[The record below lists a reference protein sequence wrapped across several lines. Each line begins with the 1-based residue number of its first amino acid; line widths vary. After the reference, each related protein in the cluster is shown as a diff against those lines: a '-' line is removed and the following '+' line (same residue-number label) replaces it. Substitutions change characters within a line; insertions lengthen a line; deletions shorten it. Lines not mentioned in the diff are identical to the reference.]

1 MRALGSAGCAS
12 LDNAKALNDLLS
24 RHPRYPIPQCSGV
37 HSTPPSISV
46 DPEAVLSA
54 LKSFPRGSS
63 PGGSRLR
70 VQHLL
75 SATSGSSAPVS
86 SACLA
91 DLTLWINTLL
101 AGRVDVCVAPWLA
114 SAPLIA
120 LPKKN
125 GSFRPI
131 AVGEVICRLASR
143 LCCLADQ
150 PQLPDIFLPYNQV
163 GVGIRGGLE
172 AAVHC
177 LRQGLSDW
185 GLEADLCS
193 IIIDMQNALNECNR
207 STFLHRLHS
216 VLPELEAWVRWCYC
230 CAGELHF
237 GPHQLRFSAGVQQG
251 DPLCP
256 PLFSLVLL
264 DLLDQV
270 GQIEG
275 LRFSVWY
282 LDDGTFIGP
291 RSSMV
296 SLVDS
301 FQQLGSTLGLHL
313 NLSKCE
319 IFWPT
324 GDQSFPE
331 FPPEMCRLSISDGGV
346 DLLGSP
352 ILGSED
358 FTEAYVL
365 NKV

>member
-1 MRALGSAGCAS
+1 MGPAR
-12 LDNAKALNDLLS
+12 
-24 RHPRYPIPQCSGV
+24 
-37 HSTPPSISV
+37 
-46 DPEAVLSA
+46 
-54 LKSFPRGSS
+54 
-63 PGGSRLR
+63 GGSRLR
-70 VQHLL
+70 AQHLL
-75 SATSGSSAPVS
+75 SATSGSSAPVA

-91 DLTLWINTLL
+91 ELTLWINTLL

-114 SAPLIA
+114 GVPLIA

-131 AVGEVICRLASR
+131 AVGEVIRRLASR
-143 LCCLADQ
+143 LCCLAVRQ
-150 PQLPDIFLPYNQV
+150 QLPDIFLPYNQV

-172 AAVHC
+172 AAVHS

-185 GLEADLCS
+185 GSEADLCC
-193 IIIDMQNALNECNR
+193 IKIDIQNAFNECNR
-207 STFLHRLHS
+207 STYLHRLNS

-230 CAGELHF
+230 CAGELRF
-237 GPHQLRFSAGVQQG
+237 GPHQLKSYAGVQQS
-251 DPLCP
+251 DPLGP
-256 PLFSLVLL
+256 LLFSLVLL

-275 LRFSVWY
+275 LQFSVWY
-282 LDDGTFIGP
+282 LDDGTFVGP

-296 SLVDS
+296 SLIDR
-301 FQQLGSTLGLHL
+301 FQQLGPTLGLHL

-319 IFWPT
+319 IFWPS

-352 ILGSED
+352 ILGSEE

-365 NKV
+365 NKVDKVLAMQDHLDDLEDPQVELHLLRSCLGLCSHVLAP